1 MHGDLTPIREQR
13 STPSI
18 SMQTKNLLR
27 NSLLAFSVFFA
38 SGTACISASDPDLVG
53 VLASITEPGNASELG
68 LTQDQLDRLN
78 LLIKQHESQALTFSS
93 QIRQLPSAEQ
103 RAKKSE
109 SIRSVEKQGF
119 ALLTEAQQSTAEKWR
134 LQKLGPTA
142 LLEPQV
148 AILVG
153 VTEEQIAK
161 IKNILEGKSI
171 LNREMG
177 RIKATA
183 ELNARILAILD
194 ESQRAGWQ
202 ALVGKP
208 SQSDTKVENAV
219 LSENAVSPESG
230 VSQNALLT
238 SDVAVKVKPKMIGPE
253 DGLSIN
259 FNAAPWSEV
268 LKWLAKEA
276 ELSLQGDAYPTGTF
290 TYRDPYRRY
299 SVAETMD
306 IMNGVLLGKGYTLVK
321 KQRILI
327 SVDLG
332 SGESADVIR
341 LLVRELAE
349 LVAPE
354 DLNKRGDYEIVKCV
368 FTLERSTVEEIEKEV
383 KLLIGPQGSVVPL
396 PTAGQ
401 VLVCETG
408 GKLRI
413 IRDLIER
420 SEKPNGA
427 RSAKIVTLPLK
438 YVSADEVLGIARPL
452 LGLKDGLN
460 TSDVFSMST
469 DTFGNTIYATGTA
482 DKLQILRDITTEIDV
497 KPSDEATKAT
507 VAEPPYFKTHRLLGS
522 DPSTTMDVL
531 QSTFSGQTNM
541 KLSIDPKTNNILAF
555 ATKEDHEKI
564 EAIIAELAGQNS
576 DFEVIQLTKLDT
588 QAAILTLEKFFGKQ
602 SKDAA
607 TAKGPIFYGDAAS
620 KRIMVKGTKEEVAQI
635 RTLLTTV
642 EASSP
647 EAESLMDGLILLPF
661 KGKSADRMLEQIQLL
676 MDARKSK
683 SRFRM
688 VLPPGESKINNGEK
702 AADEPVP
709 APKNPTDGRS
719 ALYGRPTNPFSK
731 FVTVAQESESPQ
743 QTKSVAAA
751 ATAQSKAGLFDE
763 IVIRRGPNG
772 LIITSENPDALR
784 EFNQLY
790 KLAQEQLAN
799 APAEPAVIILKHIKA
814 AAAAE
819 LIKSIIAGEAA
830 TGGGGGGGLLGDV
843 ASSVLGGGGIFG
855 SLFGGGGGG
864 GSGASTSSAITGDAA
879 TGNVVITP
887 DPRLNALWV
896 QANGSDMQ
904 MVEDLI
910 LMIDIPD
917 SGIVNLTRGTPETI
931 FINNVPVADIEAIVK
946 QVFADRIA
954 AAPGA
959 GAQRQP
965 SPQEILQLIGG
976 GGGGRR
982 GGGGGGAA
990 QSELKEQTMTVSS
1003 DKKNNALIVV
1013 APPMLFQDVKKLVE
1027 ELDQASEDDDPSFI
1041 VVPMPAEVNATTMQ
1055 NALKS
1060 AFGASVKTSTASGT
1074 NATQGATGAA
1084 GNPADFLQQFRNR
1097 AGGGGAQGGGGG
1109 FGAGGFPGGFGGGG
1123 FGGAQGG
1130 GGQRGGNTG
1139 GFGGGGNQGGGGGGN
1154 QGGGQRGGGGTQG
1167 GGRGGR

>member
-1 MHGDLTPIREQR
+1 
-13 STPSI
+13 
-18 SMQTKNLLR
+18 MQIKNLLR
-27 NSLLAFSVFFA
+27 TSFLAFSVFFA
-38 SGTACISASDPDLVG
+38 SGTASLIASDPDLVG
-53 VLASITEPGNASELG
+53 VLASITDPGNAAELG

-78 LLIKQHESQALTFSS
+78 VLIKQHESQALTFSS

-103 RAKKSE
+103 RAKKLE
-109 SIRSVEKQGF
+109 RIRSIERQGF
-119 ALLTEAQQSTAEKWR
+119 ALLSEAQQSTAEMWR
-134 LQKLGPTA
+134 LQKLGPAA
-142 LLEPQV
+142 LMEPQV
-148 AILVG
+148 ATLMG
-153 VTEEQIAK
+153 VTEDQIAK

-177 RIKATA
+177 ATKAAA
-183 ELNARILAILD
+183 ELNSRIVAILD
-194 ESQRAGWQ
+194 ESQRTAWQ
-202 ALVGKP
+202 TLVGQP
-208 SQSDTKVENAV
+208 SQGDTKNKSVE
-219 LSENAVSPESG
+219 SPESDI
-230 VSQNALLT
+230 SQNAPSA
-238 SDVAVKVKPKMIGPE
+238 SDAAVKVKPKMIGPE
-253 DGLSIN
+253 DGLTIN

-276 ELSLQGDAYPTGTF
+276 ELSLQADAYPAGTF

-299 SVAETMD
+299 TIAETMD

-341 LLVRELAE
+341 GLIRELAE

-354 DLNKRGDYEIVKCV
+354 DLNKRGDYEIVKSV

-413 IRDLIER
+413 IRDLVER

-438 YVSADEVLGIARPL
+438 HVSADEVLGIARPL

-469 DTFGNTIYATGTA
+469 DTFGNTIYATGSA

-497 KPSDEATKAT
+497 KPSDEAAKTA
-507 VAEPPYFKTHRLLGS
+507 VADPPFFKTHRLLGS
-522 DPSTTMDVL
+522 DPTTTMDVL

-541 KLSIDPKTNNILAF
+541 KLSIDPKTNNILAL
-555 ATKEDHEKI
+555 ATKEDHEKMD
-564 EAIIAELAGQNS
+564 AIIAELAGQHS

-620 KRIMVKGTKEEVAQI
+620 KRIMVKGTKEEVTQI
-635 RTLLTTV
+635 RTLLNTV

-647 EAESLMDGLILLPF
+647 DSESLIDGLLLLPF
-661 KGKSADRMLEQIQLL
+661 KGKAADRMLDQIQLL

-688 VLPPGESKINNGEK
+688 VLPPGEPKNNNGGK
-702 AADEPVP
+702 ATEEPAP
-709 APKNPTDGRS
+709 APKNPKGGRS
-719 ALYGRPTNPFSK
+719 AFDGRPINPFSK
-731 FVTVAQESESPQ
+731 FIAIAQDSDSPQ
-743 QTKSVAAA
+743 QTKPVTAA
-751 ATAQSKAGLFDE
+751 ATAQSNGGRFDE

-772 LIITSENPDALR
+772 LIITSDNPDALR

-790 KLAQEQLAN
+790 KLAQEQIAN
-799 APAEPAVIILKHIKA
+799 APAEPAVIVLKHIKA

-830 TGGGGGGGLLGDV
+830 TGGGGGGGGLLGDV

-855 SLFGGGGGG
+855 SLFGGGSG
-864 GSGASTSSAITGDAA
+864 GSSANSSSAITGAAA

-917 SGIVNLTRGTPETI
+917 SGIVNLTRGSPETI

-982 GGGGGGAA
+982 GGGGGGGAA

-1060 AFGASVKTSTASGT
+1060 AFGASVKTSIAAPGT
-1074 NATQGATGAA
+1074 NATPGAAGAA

-1097 AGGGGAQGGGGG
+1097 AGGGGAPGGGFGGGG
-1109 FGAGGFPGGFGGGG
+1109 FPGGGFGGGG
-1123 FGGAQGG
+1123 FGAAQGG
-1130 GGQRGGNTG
+1130 GGQRGGGAG
-1139 GFGGGGNQGGGGGGN
+1139 GFGGGGAGGGGAG
-1154 QGGGQRGGGGTQG
+1154 GGGQRGGGGAQGG

>member
-1 MHGDLTPIREQR
+1 
-13 STPSI
+13 
-18 SMQTKNLLR
+18 MQIKNLLR
-27 NSLLAFSVFFA
+27 ISFFAISVFFA
-38 SGTACISASDPDLVG
+38 SGTACLNASDPDLVG
-53 VLASITEPGNASELG
+53 VLASITDPGNAAELG
-68 LTQDQLDRLN
+68 LTQDQLDRLSV
-78 LLIKQHESQALTFSS
+78 LIKQHESQALTFSS

-103 RAKKSE
+103 RAKKLE
-109 SIRSVEKQGF
+109 RIRSIERQGF
-119 ALLTEAQQSTAEKWR
+119 ALLSEAQQSTAEMWR
-134 LQKLGPTA
+134 LQKLGPAA
-142 LLEPQV
+142 LMEPQV
-148 AILVG
+148 ATLMG
-153 VTEEQIAK
+153 VTEDQIAK

-177 RIKATA
+177 AIKAAA
-183 ELNARILAILD
+183 ELNSRIVAILD
-194 ESQRAGWQ
+194 ESQRTAWQ
-202 ALVGKP
+202 TLVGKP
-208 SQSDTKVENAV
+208 AQGEIKNKSLETLESDI
-219 LSENAVSPESG
+219 
-230 VSQNALLT
+230 SQNAPSA

-253 DGLSIN
+253 DGLTIN

-276 ELSLQGDAYPTGTF
+276 ELSLQADAYPAGTF

-299 SVAETMD
+299 TIAETMD

-332 SGESADVIR
+332 SGESADIIR
-341 LLVRELAE
+341 GLIRELAE

-354 DLNKRGDYEIVKCV
+354 DLNKRGDYEIVKSV

-383 KLLIGPQGSVVPL
+383 KLLIGPQGSVVSL

-413 IRDLIER
+413 IRDLVER

-438 YVSADEVLGIARPL
+438 HVSADEVLGIARPL
-452 LGLKDGLN
+452 LGLKEGLN
-460 TSDVFSMST
+460 TSDDFSIST
-469 DTFGNTIYATGTA
+469 DTFGNTIYATGSA
-482 DKLQILRDITTEIDV
+482 DKLQKLRDITTEIDV
-497 KPSDEATKAT
+497 KPSAESSKAT
-507 VAEPPYFKTHRLLGS
+507 VAEPPFFKTHRLLGS
-522 DPSTTMDVL
+522 DPTTTMDVL

-541 KLSIDPKTNNILAF
+541 KLSMDPKTNNILAL

-564 EAIIAELAGQNS
+564 DAIIAELAGQHS

-620 KRIMVKGTKEEVAQI
+620 KRIMVKGTKEEVTQI
-635 RTLLTTV
+635 RTLLNTV

-647 EAESLMDGLILLPF
+647 DSESLIDGLLLLPF
-661 KGKSADRMLEQIQLL
+661 KGKAADRMLDQIQLL

-688 VLPPGESKINNGEK
+688 ILPPGEPKINKGVK
-702 AADEPVP
+702 ASEEPAP
-709 APKNPTDGRS
+709 APKNLKDGRS
-719 ALYGRPTNPFSK
+719 AFDGHPINPFSK
-731 FVTVAQESESPQ
+731 FIAVAQESESPQ
-743 QTKSVAAA
+743 QTKPVTAA
-751 ATAQSKAGLFDE
+751 ATAQSNLGRFDE

-772 LIITSENPDALR
+772 LIISSDNPDALR

-790 KLAQEQLAN
+790 KLAQEQIAN
-799 APAEPAVIILKHIKA
+799 APAEPAVIVLKHIKA

-855 SLFGGGGGG
+855 SLFGGGSG
-864 GSGASTSSAITGDAA
+864 GSSANSSSAITGAAA

-917 SGIVNLTRGTPETI
+917 SGIVNLTRGSPETI
-931 FINNVPVADIEAIVK
+931 FIKNVPVADIEAIVK

-982 GGGGGGAA
+982 GGGGGGGGGGAA

-1060 AFGASVKTSTASGT
+1060 AFGASVKTSTSTPGT
-1074 NATQGATGAA
+1074 NPAQGAAGAT
-1084 GNPADFLQQFRNR
+1084 GNPADFFQQFRNR
-1097 AGGGGAQGGGGG
+1097 AGGGGAPGGG
-1109 FGAGGFPGGFGGGG
+1109 FPGGGFPGGGFGGGG
-1123 FGGAQGG
+1123 FGGAPGG
-1130 GGQRGGNTG
+1130 GGQRGGGAG
-1139 GFGGGGNQGGGGGGN
+1139 GFGGGAGGGGA
-1154 QGGGQRGGGGTQG
+1154 QGG

>member
-1 MHGDLTPIREQR
+1 
-13 STPSI
+13 
-18 SMQTKNLLR
+18 MQIKNLLR
-27 NSLLAFSVFFA
+27 ISFFAISVFFA
-38 SGTACISASDPDLVG
+38 SGTACLNASDPDLVG
-53 VLASITEPGNASELG
+53 VLAYITDPGNAAELG

-78 LLIKQHESQALTFSS
+78 VLIKQHESQALTFSS

-103 RAKKSE
+103 RAKKLE
-109 SIRSVEKQGF
+109 RIRSIERQGF
-119 ALLTEAQQSTAEKWR
+119 ALLSEAQQSTAEMWR
-134 LQKLGPTA
+134 LQKLGPAA
-142 LLEPQV
+142 LMEPQV
-148 AILVG
+148 ATLMG
-153 VTEEQIAK
+153 VTEDQIAK

-177 RIKATA
+177 ATKASA
-183 ELNARILAILD
+183 ELNSRIMAILD
-194 ESQRAGWQ
+194 ESQRTAWQ
-202 ALVGKP
+202 TLVGKP
-208 SQSDTKVENAV
+208 AQGDIKNKSLET
-219 LSENAVSPESG
+219 PESDN
-230 VSQNALLT
+230 SQKAPSA

-253 DGLSIN
+253 DGLTIN

-276 ELSLQGDAYPTGTF
+276 ELSLQADAYPAGTF

-299 SVAETMD
+299 TIAEAMD

-341 LLVRELAE
+341 GLIRELAE

-354 DLNKRGDYEIVKCV
+354 DLNKRGDYEIVKSV

-438 YVSADEVLGIARPL
+438 HVSADEVLGIARPL
-452 LGLKDGLN
+452 LGLKEGLN
-460 TSDVFSMST
+460 TSDDFSIST
-469 DTFGNTIYATGTA
+469 DTFGNTIYATGSA
-482 DKLQILRDITTEIDV
+482 DKLQKLRDITTEIDV
-497 KPSDEATKAT
+497 KPSDAASKAT
-507 VAEPPYFKTHRLLGS
+507 VAEPPFFKTHRLLGS
-522 DPSTTMDVL
+522 DPTTTMDVL

-541 KLSIDPKTNNILAF
+541 KLSMDPKTNNILAL

-564 EAIIAELAGQNS
+564 DAIIAELAGQHS

-620 KRIMVKGTKEEVAQI
+620 KRIMVKGTKEEVTQI
-635 RTLLTTV
+635 RTLLNTV

-647 EAESLMDGLILLPF
+647 DSESLIDGLLLLPF
-661 KGKSADRMLEQIQLL
+661 KGKAADRMLDQIQLL

-688 VLPPGESKINNGEK
+688 ILPPSEPKINKGVK
-702 AADEPVP
+702 ASEEPAP
-709 APKNPTDGRS
+709 APKNPKDGRS
-719 ALYGRPTNPFSK
+719 AFDGHPINPFSK
-731 FVTVAQESESPQ
+731 FIAFAQESESPQ
-743 QTKSVAAA
+743 QTKPVTAAA
-751 ATAQSKAGLFDE
+751 SAQSSGGRFDE

-772 LIITSENPDALR
+772 LIISSDNPDALR

-790 KLAQEQLAN
+790 KLAQEQMAN
-799 APAEPAVIILKHIKA
+799 APAEPAVIVLKHIKA

-855 SLFGGGGGG
+855 SLFGGGSG
-864 GSGASTSSAITGDAA
+864 GSSANSSSAITGAAA

-917 SGIVNLTRGTPETI
+917 SGIVNLTRGSPETI
-931 FINNVPVADIEAIVK
+931 FIKNVPVADIEAIVK

-976 GGGGRR
+976 GGGGGRR
-982 GGGGGGAA
+982 GGGGGGGGAA

-1060 AFGASVKTSTASGT
+1060 AFGASVKTSTAAPGA
-1074 NATQGATGAA
+1074 NPTQGAAGAT
-1084 GNPADFLQQFRNR
+1084 GNPADFFQQFRNR
-1097 AGGGGAQGGGGG
+1097 AGGGGAPGGG
-1109 FGAGGFPGGFGGGG
+1109 FPGGGFPGGGFGGGG
-1123 FGGAQGG
+1123 FGGAPGG
-1130 GGQRGGNTG
+1130 GGQRGGGAG
-1139 GFGGGGNQGGGGGGN
+1139 GFGGGAGGGGA
-1154 QGGGQRGGGGTQG
+1154 GGGGAQGG

>member
-1 MHGDLTPIREQR
+1 
-13 STPSI
+13 
-18 SMQTKNLLR
+18 MQTKKFLR
-27 NSLLAFSVFFA
+27 NSFLAFSAFFA
-38 SGTACISASDPDLVG
+38 SGTACSSASDPDIVG
-53 VLASITEPGNASELG
+53 VLASITEPGNAAELG
-68 LTQDQLDRLN
+68 LTQDQLEGLN
-78 LLIKQHESQALTFSS
+78 VLIKQHESQALTFSS
-93 QIRQLPSAEQ
+93 KIRLLPSAEQ
-103 RAKKSE
+103 RTKKSE
-109 SIRSVEKQGF
+109 SIRSIEKQGF
-119 ALLTEAQQSTAEKWR
+119 ALLTEAQQSKAEMWR
-134 LQKLGPTA
+134 LQKLGPAA
-142 LLEPQV
+142 LVDPQV
-148 AILVG
+148 ATLMD

-177 RIKATA
+177 QTKAAA
-183 ELNARILAILD
+183 ELNTRIVAILN
-194 ESQRAGWQ
+194 ESQRTAWQ
-202 ALVGKP
+202 TMVGKP
-208 SQSDTKVENAV
+208 SQSDTKNESVESIENAD
-219 LSENAVSPESG
+219 
-230 VSQNALLT
+230 SQTAPSA
-238 SDVAVKVKPKMIGPE
+238 SDVVVKAKPKMIGPE
-253 DGLSIN
+253 DGLTIN
-259 FNAAPWSEV
+259 FNAAPWGEV

-276 ELSLQGDAYPTGTF
+276 ELSLQADAYPAGTF

-299 SVAETMD
+299 TVAEAMD

-341 LLVRELAE
+341 RLILELAE

-354 DLNKRGDYEIVKCV
+354 ELNKRGDYEIVKSV

-401 VLVCETG
+401 ILVCETG

-438 YVSADEVLGIARPL
+438 HVSADEVLGIARPL
-452 LGLKDGLN
+452 LGLKEGLN
-460 TSDVFSMST
+460 TSDDFSIST

-482 DKLQILRDITTEIDV
+482 DKLQKLRDITTEIDV
-497 KPSDEATKAT
+497 KPSDEAAKTT
-507 VAEPPYFKTHRLLGS
+507 VAVPPFFKTHRLLGS

-541 KLSIDPKTNNILAF
+541 KLSLDPKTNNILAL
-555 ATKEDHEKI
+555 ATKEDHIKI

-635 RTLLTTV
+635 RTLLNTV

-647 EAESLMDGLILLPF
+647 ESDSLIDGLLLLPY
-661 KGKSADRMLEQIQLL
+661 KGKAADRMLEQIELL
-676 MDARKSK
+676 MQARKSK

-688 VLPPGESKINNGEK
+688 ILPPGESKINSGGK
-702 AADEPVP
+702 ASEEPAP
-709 APKNPTDGRS
+709 APKTQNDGRS
-719 ALYGRPTNPFSK
+719 ASEVRPINPFPR
-731 FVTVAQESESPQ
+731 FITAAQESENAQSAK
-743 QTKSVAAA
+743 TVTAA
-751 ATAQSKAGLFDE
+751 ATAQATGGLFDE

-772 LIITSENPDALR
+772 LIITSDNPDALR

-790 KLAQEQLAN
+790 KIAQEQLAN
-799 APAEPAVIILKHIKA
+799 APAEPAVIVLKHIKA

-830 TGGGGGGGLLGDV
+830 TGGGGGSGILGDV

-864 GSGASTSSAITGDAA
+864 SSASSSSAITGAAA

-917 SGIVNLTRGTPETI
+917 TGIVNLTRGSPETI

-946 QVFADRIA
+946 QVFVDRIA

-976 GGGGRR
+976 GGRRGG

-1074 NATQGATGAA
+1074 NPTQGATGAT
-1084 GNPADFLQQFRNR
+1084 GNPADFFQQFRNR
-1097 AGGGGAQGGGGG
+1097 AGGGGFPGGG
-1109 FGAGGFPGGFGGGG
+1109 FPGGGVGGGGFGGGG

-1130 GGQRGGNTG
+1130 GGQRGGNAAG
-1139 GFGGGGNQGGGGGGN
+1139 QGNA
-1154 QGGGQRGGGGTQG
+1154 GGQRGGTGGNR
-1167 GGRGGR
+1167 GR